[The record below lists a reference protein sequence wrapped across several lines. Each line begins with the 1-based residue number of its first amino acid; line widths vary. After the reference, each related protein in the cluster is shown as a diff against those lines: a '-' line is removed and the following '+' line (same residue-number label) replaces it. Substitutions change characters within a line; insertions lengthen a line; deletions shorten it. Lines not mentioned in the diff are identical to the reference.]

1 MGTGLNSLCY
11 ALPLPVGYDA
21 IMADAPDTLAAL
33 RRDLSRALKLIDDRA
48 PEYKRAKLYAD
59 GTAPEISGSSIAKR
73 IIEQSEAAP
82 ISFAHIPVDVISDK
96 IELASITAPEAQAA
110 AALEAWMDAN
120 NIDDESADWIRK
132 ACTFGDYY
140 VIIDPREEDEDGRAI
155 VETADTLGSSPL
167 STIVV
172 YDKKTQRTP
181 EFGLHVWEAGTSS
194 LPRTRAVL
202 YYDDASVKLISQL
215 GSKGSNAD
223 EYELDLDIDDEPED
237 AWIFHNGDRMLVK
250 HLAVGGKPYG
260 VPVHRKAW
268 GPQDAITK
276 ISANNLVN
284 VDAQGLPSRWALLDP
299 AAELDDD
306 IDDDF
311 GTDGPTTPAG
321 KKDGMTKATRSTRV
335 RAIPGAISMLRGV
348 KQVGTFDSGDSS
360 SFLGNLDWYVRA
372 MAVAC
377 GIALFEFDMKGEQPS
392 GESRRRAEGRANRQ
406 AAKIKRQAEAFF
418 RDIADTVL
426 GLAGLTGAVTVTFN
440 PSETST
446 DKEGLELVSAKVKAG
461 VPLRQA
467 LREAGYADE
476 LVNEWYPKDAPAVS
490 LEVLTMLAEAL
501 AKLGNAKT
509 LGVISDDELRAM
521 LPEILTAARG
531 EGMTVD
537 AAPADP
543 LPGVVTDPATQV
555 LAAANALG
563 VLIRAG
569 VDQEE
574 AAVRVGLD
582 GLSFPNLPTTIRVPE
597 AEAARVEAK

>member
-1 MGTGLNSLCY
+1 
-11 ALPLPVGYDA
+11 
-21 IMADAPDTLAAL
+21 MADAPDTLAAL
-33 RRDLSRALKLIDDRA
+33 RRDLSRALKIIDERA

-59 GTAPEISGSSIAKR
+59 GTAPEIADSTVAKR
-73 IIEQSEAAP
+73 IVAQSETTP

-96 IELASITAPEAQAA
+96 IELASITAPEAAAA
-110 AALEAWMDAN
+110 AALETWMDAN
-120 NIDDESADWIRK
+120 DIDDESADWIRK
-132 ACTFGDYY
+132 ACMFGDYY

-167 STIVV
+167 STVVV

-181 EFGLHVWEAGTSS
+181 EFGAHVWDASTAL

-202 YYDDASVKLISQL
+202 YYDDASVKLISVV
-215 GSKGSNAD
+215 GSKGSAGD
-223 EYELDLDIDDEPED
+223 DYELDLDVDDEPED
-237 AWIFHNGDRMLVK
+237 AWVFHNGDRMLVK

-306 IDDDF
+306 INDDF
-311 GTDGPTTPAG
+311 GTDGPSTPAG
-321 KKDGMTKATRSTRV
+321 KKDGMTKATRTSRV
-335 RAIPGAISMLRGV
+335 RAIPGAISLLRGV
-348 KQVGTFDSGDSS
+348 KQVGTFDAGESDP
-360 SFLGNLDWYVRA
+360 FLKNLDWYVRA

-377 GIALFEFDMKGEQPS
+377 GIALFEFDMNGEQPS

-426 GLAGLTGAVTVTFN
+426 ALAGITGAVAVTFN

-461 VPLRQA
+461 VPLRKA
-467 LREAGYADE
+467 LLEAGYSDE
-476 LVNEWYPKDAPAVS
+476 LVNEWYPKGAPAVS
-490 LEVLTMLAEAL
+490 LEVLTSLADAL

-509 LGVISDDELRAM
+509 LGVISDEELRAM

-531 EGMTVD
+531 EGPTVEP
-537 AAPADP
+537 APTEP